1 MMKPRNYLAKH
12 VKYLKSSIKMADR
25 AREKGRTER
34 YLPKAAWASMSAEER
49 RATDE
54 KKKQAT
60 RGKPVNTHVANT
72 EVAKRAG
79 RKARAY
85 RATRKSSS

>member
-1 MMKPRNYLAKH
+1 
-12 VKYLKSSIKMADR
+12 MAEL

-34 YLPKAAWASMSAEER
+34 YLPKAAWAAMSSEER
-49 RATDE
+49 RSTDE

-60 RGKPVNTHVANT
+60 KGKPVNTHVENT
-72 EVAKRAG
+72 EVAKRAS

-85 RATRKSSS
+85 RASKER

>member
-1 MMKPRNYLAKH
+1 
-12 VKYLKSSIKMADR
+12 MADL

-34 YLPKAAWASMSAEER
+34 YLPRAAWAQMSPEER

-60 RGKPVNTHVANT
+60 AGNKPVNTQVPNT
-72 EVAKRAG
+72 EKAKEARRRAS
-79 RKARAY
+79 KY
-85 RATRKSSS
+85 LSNKEN

>member
-1 MMKPRNYLAKH
+1 
-12 VKYLKSSIKMADR
+12 MADR

-34 YLPKAAWASMSAEER
+34 YLPDSAWASMSKEER

-54 KKKQAT
+54 KKKRAT

-72 EVAKRAG
+72 EKAKRAG
-79 RKARAY
+79 KKARAY
-85 RATRKSSS
+85 KSSK

>member
-1 MMKPRNYLAKH
+1 
-12 VKYLKSSIKMADR
+12 MADL

-54 KKKQAT
+54 KKKAAT
-60 RGKPVNTHVANT
+60 RGKPVNIHIENT
-72 EVAKRAG
+72 EAAKRASQ
-79 RKARAY
+79 KARAY
-85 RATRKSSS
+85 RQSRER

>member
-1 MMKPRNYLAKH
+1 
-12 VKYLKSSIKMADR
+12 MADL

-34 YLPKAAWASMSAEER
+34 YLPRAAWASMSAEER

-54 KKKQAT
+54 KKKRAT
-60 RGKPVNTHVANT
+60 QGKPVNTHIENT
-72 EVAKRAG
+72 EAAKRAS

-85 RATRKSSS
+85 RASKGQ

>member
-1 MMKPRNYLAKH
+1 
-12 VKYLKSSIKMADR
+12 MADL

-34 YLPKAAWASMSAEER
+34 YLPRAAWASMSAEER

-54 KKKQAT
+54 KKKEAT
-60 RGKPVNTHVANT
+60 KGKPVNTHVANT
-72 EVAKRAG
+72 EAAKRAG

-85 RATRKSSS
+85 KQAQKNG